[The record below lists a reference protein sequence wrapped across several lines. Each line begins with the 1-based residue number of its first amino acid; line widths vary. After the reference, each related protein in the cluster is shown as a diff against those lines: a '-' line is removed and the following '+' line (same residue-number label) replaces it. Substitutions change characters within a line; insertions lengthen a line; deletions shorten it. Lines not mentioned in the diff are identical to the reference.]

1 MKKINKKQFILLCVP
16 PILCISM
23 LVLMPFLTNRIGKTA
38 GYVAGFC
45 IYWFIFCFPVSLYS
59 SNGFS
64 KLKGIYSQKS
74 NITATK
80 KNIYYLL
87 AFMPCVATFFVVFK
101 EYASIAGVQVL
112 AIALLFALING
123 TFEEMFWRGVFNKVF
138 NNNIFLAYI
147 YPSVFFGIWH
157 IALYLAKG
165 MIYQGGFPSLVGG
178 SFFMGL
184 LWGWVA
190 YKTKSIKVV
199 TAVHIITNFFAFTG
213 MIFENWFR

>member
-1 MKKINKKQFILLCVP
+1 MKNINKKQLFLICAVP
-16 PILCISM
+16 TLCISM
-23 LVLMPFLTNRIGKTA
+23 LLLIPFLTNRIGKTA
-38 GYVAGFC
+38 GYISGFC

-59 SNGFS
+59 SNGFG
-64 KLKGIYSQKS
+64 KLSEIYTQKS
-74 NITATK
+74 NITITMR
-80 KNIYYLL
+80 NIYYSF
-87 AFMPCVATFFVVFK
+87 AFMPCIATFFVVFK
-101 EYASIAGVQVL
+101 GYVLIVEFQVL
-112 AIALLFALING
+112 AIALLFAIING
-123 TFEEMFWRGVFNKVF
+123 TFEEMLWRGVFNKVF
-138 NNNIFLAYI
+138 NNNISLSYI

-165 MIYQGGFPSLVGG
+165 MVYQGGFASLVGG

-213 MIFENWFR
+213 LIYQNWFI